1 MSTPNTFSMMSAPHN
16 ITSFPSSYMRPG
28 SPEQF
33 SSVGDLGGDLENSNE
48 HDNNNNSEA
57 LTAF

>member
-33 SSVGDLGGDLENSNE
+33 SSDLGGDLDNNGDHENSN
-48 HDNNNNSEA
+48 NAEA